1 MPSGLE
7 KVYIRSLKEGDFV
20 SIKGNYKKIR
30 YAVRDV
36 VYNRKNRK
44 RLSNDNFSLITCD
57 CTGGCVAKDL
67 KVRMNSPTR
76 NFYFN
81 ADDYIKFCKN
91 LDYYLS
97 LVPEPYTGNYSGG
110 GSEYLMAS
118 LGDLKMFLVHYP
130 SVEQCQQEWLRRRD
144 RVNKNNM
151 FFVMNDRNYC
161 TEEDI
166 KMFDN
171 KVCFTH
177 KKYPQ
182 YKSTYYIS
190 GSENDNYLKS
200 VMDYVHQWWII
211 RYYDQFDFV
220 TWLNNGGSDWRQL

>member
-1 MPSGLE
+1 MSVKALYKE
-7 KVYIRSLKEGDFV
+7 IRFTLRDLIYNSRCR
-20 SIKGNYKKIR
+20 KKLL
-30 YAVRDV
+30 
-36 VYNRKNRK
+36 N
-44 RLSNDNFSLITCD
+44 NDFSLITCD

-97 LVPEPYTGNYSGG
+97 LTPEPYAGDYSGG

-118 LGDLKMFLVHYP
+118 LGDLKMFLVLYP
-130 SVEQCQQEWLRRRD
+130 SVEQCQKEWIRRRD
-144 RVNKNNM
+144 RVNKKNM

-166 KMFDN
+166 KAFDALPYDN

-177 KKYPQ
+177 VRYPQ

-190 GSENDNYLKS
+190 GSEKDNYLKS
-200 VMDYVHQWWII
+200 VMNYVHQWWIK

-220 TWLNNGGSDWRQL
+220 TWLNNGGSNWTKSV

>member
-1 MPSGLE
+1 M
-7 KVYIRSLKEGDFV
+7 
-20 SIKGNYKKIR
+20 SIKSVYKQIR
-30 YAVRDV
+30 FCVRDILH
-36 VYNRKNRK
+36 NKNQRNN
-44 RLSNDNFSLITCD
+44 LQNSNFSLITSD

-91 LDYYLS
+91 LDYYLA
-97 LVPEPYTGNYSGG
+97 LQPEPYAGNYSGG

-118 LGDLKMFLVHYP
+118 LGDLKMFLVRYS
-130 SVEQCQQEWLRRRD
+130 SVEQCRDEWIRRRE
-144 RVNKNNM
+144 RVNKDNL

-161 TEEDI
+161 TEKEI
-166 KMFDN
+166 REFDELPYNN

-177 KKYPQ
+177 VKYPQ
-182 YKSTYYIS
+182 YKSTYFIS
-190 GSENDNYLKS
+190 GSESDNYLKS
-200 VMDYVHQWWII
+200 VMDYVRQWWIK

-220 TWLNNGGSDWRQL
+220 AWLNHGGCDWKSKE

>member
-1 MPSGLE
+1 M
-7 KVYIRSLKEGDFV
+7 
-20 SIKGNYKKIR
+20 SIKSVYKKIR
-30 YAVRDV
+30 FYVRDV
-36 VYNRKNRK
+36 FHNKKQRNSLRN
-44 RLSNDNFSLITCD
+44 SNFSLITSD

-67 KVRMNSPTR
+67 RVRMNSPTR

-91 LDYYLS
+91 LDYYLT
-97 LVPEPYTGNYSGG
+97 LQPELYTGNYSGE

-118 LGDLKMFLVHYP
+118 LGDLKMFLVHYL
-130 SVEQCQQEWLRRRD
+130 SVEQCRDEWIRRRE
-144 RVNKNNM
+144 RVNKDNL

-166 KMFDN
+166 KAFDELPYDN

-177 KKYPQ
+177 IRYPQ

-190 GSENDNYLKS
+190 GSEKDDYLKS
-200 VMDYVHQWWII
+200 VMDYVHQWWIK
-211 RYYDQFDFV
+211 RYYDQFAFV
-220 TWLNNGGSDWRQL
+220 TWLNNGGSEWTQSL